1 MNDQS
6 TTTKQRGLGRL
17 AGMIRR
23 ILHNR
28 LLLALLAISLIP
40 LSILG
45 FSMYYLTSNAIMEQA
60 TDRLTAVRTIK
71 ANQIQSYFH
80 SIQDQIQTFSED
92 RNGHPSNV

>member
-92 RNGHPSNV
+92 RMVNV